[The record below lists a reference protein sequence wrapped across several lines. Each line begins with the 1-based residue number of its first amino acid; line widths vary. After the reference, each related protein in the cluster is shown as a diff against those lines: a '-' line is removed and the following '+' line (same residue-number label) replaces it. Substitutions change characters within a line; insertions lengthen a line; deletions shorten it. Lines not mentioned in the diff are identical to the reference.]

1 MMIYNTNIY
10 LKDSIMQ
17 NKVLLF
23 LNVKQNLTFRYVLNF
38 KYI

>member
-23 LNVKQNLTFRYVLNF
+23 LNVE
-38 KYI
+38 

>member
-23 LNVKQNLTFRYVLNF
+23 FNVKKNLTFRYVPEF
-38 KYI
+38 KYF